1 MNIKS
6 FLLKRQKTTLKHI
19 KSMKTFNFL
28 AFDVGATSGRGM
40 LATVSGN
47 SFEMKEIYRFPNAIM
62 NIHGKFYWDIYAIYD
77 HLKKALAAVRDLGVK
92 PDSIGIDTWG
102 CDFGYIGPDGTL
114 LGLPRAY
121 RDQYTA
127 GMPEKVYQTVPRDEL
142 YSQTG
147 IQILNFNS
155 LFQVIK
161 AKEEGFSPR
170 MNADKILFIPDL
182 LSYFCTG
189 RMYAE
194 YTVASTSQMLNAS
207 TRTRDKELLARLGV
221 EEHLLPEIIQPG
233 TCAGMLLP
241 SIAEEIGIEP
251 VPVIAVA
258 GHDTASAIAAVPASD
273 GNFAYLSSGTWSL
286 MGIETQQPILTAD
299 SCEKNYTNEGGIEGT
314 TRFLKNITGMWLLE
328 QSRKCW
334 AREGRNYTY
343 PQIEEMFRSEIDF
356 APTVDPDD
364 PRFANPDNMA
374 EAIKEYCREHGN
386 PVPANDA
393 QMISCI
399 LHSLAAKYL
408 DVIKALQSMASFNID
423 KLHIIGGGSANKTMC
438 QLTADTIG
446 MPVIAGPAEATAI
459 GNAMIQA
466 QAAGLYKDRW
476 EMRAAVAR
484 TIGTVTYMPQK

>member
-1 MNIKS
+1 
-6 FLLKRQKTTLKHI
+6 
-19 KSMKTFNFL
+19 MKTLNFL

-40 LATVSGN
+40 LATVSGD

-62 NIHGKFYWDIYAIYD
+62 NIHGKYYWDIFAIYD
-77 HLKKALAAVRDLGVK
+77 HLKKALAAVRDMGVSL
-92 PDSIGIDTWG
+92 DSIGIDTWG
-102 CDFGYIGPDGTL
+102 CDFGYIGSDGTL

-127 GMPEKVYQTVPRDEL
+127 GMPEKTYQTVPRDVL
-142 YSQTG
+142 YARTG

-155 LFQVIK
+155 LFQVLR
-161 AKEEGFSPR
+161 AKEEGFTPR
-170 MNADKILFIPDL
+170 LEASKMLFIPDL

-194 YTVASTSQMLNAS
+194 YTVASTSQMLNAT
-207 TRTRDKELLARLGV
+207 TRTWDTELLARLGI
-221 EEHLLPEIIQPG
+221 EESLLPEIVQPG
-233 TCAGMLLP
+233 TQAGMLLP
-241 SIAEEIGIEP
+241 AIAEEIGMEP

-258 GHDTASAIAAVPASD
+258 GHDTAAAIAAVPATD
-273 GNFAYLSSGTWSL
+273 ENFAYLSSGTWSL
-286 MGIETQQPILTAD
+286 MGIETPAPILTAD
-299 SCEKNYTNEGGIEGT
+299 SCSKNYTNEGGIEGT

-343 PQIEEMFRSEIDF
+343 AQIEEMAHKEMDF
-356 APTVDPDD
+356 PSTVDPDD
-364 PRFANPDNMA
+364 PRFANPDNMV
-374 EAIKEYCREHGN
+374 EAIKAYCREHGL
-386 PVPANDA
+386 PAPADDA
-393 QMISCI
+393 QLVSCI
-399 LHSLAAKYL
+399 YHSLAAKYKS
-408 DVIKALQSMASFNID
+408 VIEALQEMAPFSID
-423 KLHIIGGGSANKTMC
+423 KLHIIGGGSMNKTMN

-446 MPVIAGPAEATAI
+446 MPVVAGPSEATAI

-484 TIGTVTYMPQK
+484 TTGTLTYMPRK